1 MSVCKIL
8 RRLLYDRD
16 RQSRSWNLA
25 GYYHNIQVVVC
36 VFFFFF
42 LCYPP
47 REVNELSCFNPVH
60 QVPRAVKCHN
70 MH

>member
-1 MSVCKIL
+1 MTVREIL
-8 RRLLYDRD
+8 RRLQYDRD
-16 RQSRSWNLA
+16 RQSRFWNMA

-36 VFFFFF
+36 F

-47 REVNELSCFNPVH
+47 REVNGLSCFNLVH
-60 QVPRAVKCHN
+60 QVLRAVKCHN

>member
-36 VFFFFF
+36 AFFFFF
-42 LCYPP
+42 FFFVTRL
-47 REVNELSCFNPVH
+47 
-60 QVPRAVKCHN
+60 VK
-70 MH
+70 